1 MKIALVTM
9 RTDPARGGAERY
21 TIDLAAALANEGGG
35 HEVSMLA
42 SSFVGIPA
50 GVKQV
55 PIDASGL
62 TRRTRYER
70 FLDALDSHLAA
81 ARYDIVHAM
90 LPVRRCDVYHPHAGM
105 ARANV
110 ATDSPL
116 TKLLNPRRARVAAI
130 EGRLLESANPP
141 VVLCLSEYVKRAV
154 EQWYAL
160 DETRLPILFN
170 AVDLDTFDPSAR
182 PGTAEG
188 TRSRFGIGDR
198 ECAALFIGQD
208 FERKGL
214 REAVL
219 ATARVRDSEREVDQ
233 RLKLLVAGKARA
245 TKYLAL
251 ARTRGARDR
260 VMNAGH
266 TDDAYAMYQAADFLV
281 LPTKHDPCSLVV
293 LEGLAMGVPVIST
306 RFNGA
311 CEIMANGVHGFVLD
325 DPADVDALTDAMRR
339 MLDPELR
346 SRMSHACLELRPKLA
361 YENHLRT
368 LLGIYGRVVEMRA

>member
-21 TIDLAAALANEGGG
+21 TVDLAAALANEGG

-42 SSFVGIPA
+42 SSFAGAPA

-55 PIDASGL
+55 PLDASGL
-62 TRRTRYER
+62 TRLKRYER
-70 FLDALDSHLAA
+70 FLDALDSHLGAS
-81 ARYDIVHAM
+81 RYDIVHAM

-110 ATDSPL
+110 ARDSAL
-116 TKLLNPRRARVAAI
+116 TKLLNPRRARVAEI

-154 EQWYAL
+154 EQWYSL
-160 DETRLPILFN
+160 DEMHLPILFN
-170 AVDLDTFDPSAR
+170 AVDLDKFDPSAR

-188 TRSRFGIGDR
+188 TRARFGIGHD

-214 REAVL
+214 REAIL
-219 ATARVRDSEREVDQ
+219 ATARVGGSEREVGQ
-233 RLKLLVAGKARA
+233 RLKLLIAGKARA

-251 ARTRGARDR
+251 ARKLGASDR

-293 LEGLAMGVPVIST
+293 LEGLAMGVPVVST

-311 CEIMANGVHGFVLD
+311 CEIMATGVHGFVLD
-325 DPADVDALTDAMRR
+325 DPANVDALADAMGR

-346 SRMSHACLELRPKLA
+346 RRMAQACLELRPKLA

-368 LLGIYGRVVEMRA
+368 LLEIYGQVVAMRA